1 MKNWIVVLLV
11 VAIFCLAGCGAQ
23 EETTISGMVASVDGT
38 VISLME
44 MDGNMQGGFAGGIPG
59 DFEGERP
66 TAPEGMEIFTM
77 PENFDPEQF
86 GGTLPE
92 NFDPEQ
98 FEGTMPEGFDPENFG
113 GPMPGGFGPG
123 DGERPEGKDF
133 ADMGN
138 LTTVDL
144 ANAHISIEIDGGKE
158 SGSMANITP
167 GTFVTITL
175 SGKGETTYVLISSM
189 FGFGGFSG
197 MNFFA

>member
-23 EETTISGMVASVDGT
+23 EETTISGMVAFVDGT

-44 MDGNMQGGFAGGIPG
+44 MDGTMQGGFAGGIPG

-66 TAPEGMEIFTM
+66 TAPEGMENLTM

-123 DGERPEGKDF
+123 DGERPEGKEF
-133 ADMGN
+133 SDMGN

-144 ANAHISIEIDGGKE
+144 AHAHISIEIDGGKE

-175 SGKGETTYVLISSM
+175 SGKGEATYVLVSSM

>member
-44 MDGNMQGGFAGGIPG
+44 MDGTMQGGFAGGIPG

-77 PENFDPEQF
+77 
-86 GGTLPE
+86 PE

-123 DGERPEGKDF
+123 DGERPEGKEF
-133 ADMGN
+133 SDMGN
-138 LTTVDL
+138 LLTVDL